1 MYETVRIGGLPV
13 ARLTMAAMAEQMAAD
28 VARARAGALP
38 PQLVFDI
45 NGQGLS
51 MYADDADYRAAMDAA
66 DLIHADGQPLVLFS
80 RWVLRR
86 GLPERAATTDF
97 YHTACQAAAERG
109 LRFFLLGADGAT
121 IDKTAAETRRLYP
134 DLDLVG
140 WRSGYFG
147 VEEEREIVADI
158 VARGTDVLWIGMGKP
173 REQMFALRN
182 REALRGV
189 GWLKTCGGLFDFVS
203 GNNSRAPQ
211 ALQAAGLEWAYR
223 LALEPRRL
231 FWRYARTNP
240 HAVALMLRDAL
251 AQRAMPR
258 GPAAADGG

>member
-1 MYETVRIGGLPV
+1 
-13 ARLTMAAMAEQMAAD
+13 
-28 VARARAGALP
+28 
-38 PQLVFDI
+38 
-45 NGQGLS
+45 
-51 MYADDADYRAAMDAA
+51 MDAA

-97 YHTACQAAAERG
+97 YHTACRAAAERG

-134 DLDLVG
+134 DLNLVG

-147 VEEEREIVADI
+147 AEEERGDRRRHRRAP
-158 VARGTDVLWIGMGKP
+158 GNDVLWIGMGKP
-173 REQMFALRN
+173 REQMFARAQFG
-182 REALRGV
+182 EAACAA
-189 GWLKTCGGLFDFVS
+189 GWLAEDLRRGCSIFVS

-211 ALQAAGLEWAYR
+211 ARQAAGLEWTYPPGTGNRGGCSGAM
-223 LALEPRRL
+223 PG
-231 FWRYARTNP
+231 P
-240 HAVALMLRDAL
+240 IPLRSRSCCATPWPSE
-251 AQRAMPR
+251 RCPR